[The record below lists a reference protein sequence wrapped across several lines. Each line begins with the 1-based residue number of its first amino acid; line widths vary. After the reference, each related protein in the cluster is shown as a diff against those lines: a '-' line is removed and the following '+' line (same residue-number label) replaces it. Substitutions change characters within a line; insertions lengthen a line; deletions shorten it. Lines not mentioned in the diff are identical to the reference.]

1 MAAALPLFE
10 ALMLGVVI
18 GSSANL
24 VAAGVARQQ
33 GARLRFRTWMSYGL
47 PTVGLQL
54 AVAWLW

>member
-33 GARLRFRTWMSYGL
+33 WARLRFRTWMSYGL